1 MHQIYLLFCF
11 GQIIRNMDRIYHL
24 VKRRCSFSEYSI
36 SSPTK
41 RIFYPNWP
49 LPKRC
54 SFFLCKN
61 AHITSRI
68 CTQQRFVSKIMLMAR
83 NRRWTPLGVRIRR
96 PQAALSSS
104 SVAPRTCSPLASRPH
119 STCVPAA
126 YRPHSA
132 CTPAAPTSQRITVD
146 GLYCTPTENLSRFC
160 KIFAIFRINCF
171 PVWNN

>member
-1 MHQIYLLFCF
+1 MHRVYLLFCF
-11 GQIIRNMDRIYHL
+11 GQIIRNMDRICHL

-49 LPKRC
+49 LPKRY
-54 SFFLCKN
+54 SFFLCK
-61 AHITSRI
+61 ITNIARTL
-68 CTQQRFVSKIMLMAR
+68 CKQQRFAPKIMLMAR
-83 NRRWTPLGVRIRR
+83 ICRSIPLGIRSRR
-96 PQAALSSS
+96 PQAALTSSS
-104 SVAPRTCSPLASRPH
+104 ATLCACSPLAFRKYSCPH
-119 STCVPAA
+119 TVRA
-126 YRPHSA
+126 PH
-132 CTPAAPTSQRITVD
+132 APTSSRITVD

>member
-1 MHQIYLLFCF
+1 MHQIYLLFCP
-11 GQIIRNMDRIYHL
+11 GQIIRNLDRICYQ
-24 VKRRCSFSEYSI
+24 VKRWCNFSEYSI

-68 CTQQRFVSKIMLMAR
+68 CTQQIFTPKIMLMAR
-83 NRRWTPLGVRIRR
+83 ICRSIPLGARIRR
-96 PQAALSSS
+96 PQVALTSSS
-104 SVAPRTCSPLASRPH
+104 TAPRACSQLALRLH
-119 STCVPAA
+119 ST
-126 YRPHSA
+126 R
-132 CTPAAPTSQRITVD
+132 TPSEPTSPRITVD

>member
-1 MHQIYLLFCF
+1 MHQIYLLFCP
-11 GQIIRNMDRIYHL
+11 GQIIRNLDRICYQ
-24 VKRRCSFSEYSI
+24 VKRRCNFSEYSI

-49 LPKRC
+49 LPKKC

-68 CTQQRFVSKIMLMAR
+68 CTQQIFTPKIMLMPR
-83 NRRWTPLGVRIRR
+83 NRRWIPPGARIRR
-96 PQAALSSS
+96 LQTALTSSS
-104 SVAPRTCSPLASRPH
+104 AAPCACSPPAFPPH
-119 STCVPAA
+119 T
-126 YRPHSA
+126 A
-132 CTPAAPTSQRITVD
+132 CAPTAPTSQRITVD

>member
-11 GQIIRNMDRIYHL
+11 GQIIRNMDRICYL
-24 VKRRCSFSEYSI
+24 VKRRCSFSEYFI

-41 RIFYPNWP
+41 RIFYPNWA

-54 SFFLCKN
+54 SFFLCK
-61 AHITSRI
+61 ITNIARTL
-68 CTQQRFVSKIMLMAR
+68 CTQQKFAPKIMLMAR
-83 NRRWTPLGVRIRR
+83 NRRRTPPGARIHR
-96 PQAALSSS
+96 PHTAHTSS
-104 SVAPRTCSPLASRPH
+104 SVMPHSCSPLASRL
-119 STCVPAA
+119 
-126 YRPHSA
+126 HSA
-132 CTPAAPTSQRITVD
+132 RTPPVLTSPCITVD

>member
-11 GQIIRNMDRIYHL
+11 GQIIRNMDRICYL

-36 SSPTK
+36 WSPTK

-54 SFFLCKN
+54 SFFLCK
-61 AHITSRI
+61 ITNIARTL
-68 CTQQRFVSKIMLMAR
+68 CTQQKFAPKIMLMPR
-83 NRRWTPLGVRIRR
+83 NRRWIPPGARIHRS
-96 PQAALSSS
+96 QTALTSSS
-104 SVAPRTCSPLASRPH
+104 AAARICSPPVARPH
-119 STCVPAA
+119 VARAQP
-126 YRPHSA
+126 
-132 CTPAAPTSQRITVD
+132 APTSPRITVD

-160 KIFAIFRINCF
+160 KIFTIFRINCF

>member
-11 GQIIRNMDRIYHL
+11 GQIIRNMDRICHL
-24 VKRRCSFSEYSI
+24 VKRRCSFSEYSV

-49 LPKRC
+49 LPKRY

-68 CTQQRFVSKIMLMAR
+68 CMQQKFAPKIMLMAR
-83 NRRWTPLGVRIRR
+83 NHRSIPLGIRSRR
-96 PQAALSSS
+96 PQTALTSSS
-104 SVAPRTCSPLASRPH
+104 ATLRACSPPASRPH
-119 STCVPAA
+119 SACVP
-126 YRPHSA
+126 
-132 CTPAAPTSQRITVD
+132 TAPTSPRITVD

-160 KIFAIFRINCF
+160 KIFVIFRINCF